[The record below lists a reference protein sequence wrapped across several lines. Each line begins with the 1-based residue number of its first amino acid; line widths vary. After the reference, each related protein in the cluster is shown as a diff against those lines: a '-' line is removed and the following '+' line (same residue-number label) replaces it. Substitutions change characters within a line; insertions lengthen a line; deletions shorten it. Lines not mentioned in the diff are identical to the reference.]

1 MKEIIN
7 FNITNTTNGT
17 VPVSILGNNADQ
29 EDTANATTRY
39 SWNITG
45 FTVTTEN
52 EILFQYKN
60 VNDISFTSVILPLST
75 PSIQGI
81 LSVLNSLNLGSFF
94 TTTSGG
100 NTFINNYN
108 NNIAFGQLNIYNTT
122 VPQLIY
128 DISTTSIG
136 GITNV
141 DVNFVTQVSY
151 SNPISVSG
159 AIPIVN
165 GDVVDFYGTTDI
177 GGQIRVSVF
186 NVTTSTY
193 LYIINTNTPLDP
205 FSFTFTALSGNT
217 YLLEVKFLP

>member
-1 MKEIIN
+1 
-7 FNITNTTNGT
+7 
-17 VPVSILGNNADQ
+17 LGNNADQ

-45 FTVTTEN
+45 FTVTNEN

-60 VNDISFTSVILPLST
+60 VNDILFTTILLPLNT
-75 PSIQGI
+75 PSIQGV
-81 LSVLNSLNLGSFF
+81 LDVLNSLNLGSFF
-94 TTTSGG
+94 ITTSGG

-108 NNIAFGQLNIYNTT
+108 NNLAFNQLDIYDSAT
-122 VPQLIY
+122 PQLIY

-136 GITNV
+136 GVTNV
-141 DVNFVTQVSY
+141 DVNFVNQLSITNPVSVGG
-151 SNPISVSG
+151 S
-159 AIPIVN
+159 IPIVN

-177 GGQIRVSVF
+177 GGQIRVSVY

-217 YLLEVKFLP
+217 YLLEVKYLP